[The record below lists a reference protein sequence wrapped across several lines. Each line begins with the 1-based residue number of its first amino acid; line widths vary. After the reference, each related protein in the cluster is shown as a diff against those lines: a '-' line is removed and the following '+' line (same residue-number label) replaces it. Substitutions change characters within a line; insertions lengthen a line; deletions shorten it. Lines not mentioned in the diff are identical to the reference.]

1 MSKLFL
7 TVLAFST
14 VSLAVGH
21 VSLGLDFFV
30 NNPKIK
36 LLSNPAVKDAYPND
50 DTDYDGLLK
59 ALAAFQAPITVEKV
73 KEVLKAHAPKL
84 AKRVQNGEDG
94 FNKVINSVQD
104 PKAKEFLNA
113 EVLKAHAPKLA
124 KRVQNGEDGFNKV
137 INSVQD
143 PKAKEFLNAYLD
155 AIEKYYLQ
163 GKETEHLLQLANGLS
178 AEEQKVVAEKLK
190 EAFEAVVKA
199 LYDRSL

>member
-1 MSKLFL
+1 MSKLFAA
-7 TVLAFST
+7 VLAFST

-21 VSLGLDFFV
+21 EDLSLGFFV

-59 ALAAFQAPITVEKV
+59 ALAALQAPITVEKV
-73 KEVLKAHAPKL
+73 KDVLKQHAPKL

-94 FNKVINSVQD
+94 FKKVISSV
-104 PKAKEFLNA
+104 P
-113 EVLKAHAPKLA
+113 
-124 KRVQNGEDGFNKV
+124 
-137 INSVQD
+137 D

-155 AIEKYYLQ
+155 AIEKYYLVGLSIAEQ
-163 GKETEHLLQLANGLS
+163 AKETEHLLQLANGLS
-178 AEEQKVVAEKLK
+178 DEEKKVVGEKLK

-199 LYDRSL
+199 LYDPSL